1 MNGLGTLGKEHK
13 ELGTLGTIE
22 SEDFEFFLGYCPIRN
37 IDISKLC
44 S

>member
-13 ELGTLGTIE
+13 ELGIIE